1 MVKKLLKQ
9 EFKYY
14 IHTLIFI
21 LPVVLFL
28 GISTYIL
35 HLFETDSIIYQL
47 LYILSM
53 VLFSISTFAALLAV
67 EILMVVRFYKNMY
80 TSEGYLTFTLPVNSH
95 QHVFAKLIAHI
106 ICLIATVFV
115 VVISWLIVVNGMT
128 DLSEEFNFIWSTIS
142 NAYTGE
148 NAVHAIFI
156 TLELIVLF
164 AIAVFTSPLIYYS
177 CISIGQLA
185 KKNRII
191 LAIVT
196 YYLYT
201 VIAQVLLTVFTMI
214 LSILATKGL
223 LNDIPQFII
232 DNPFATIHI
241 VLIVIILITI
251 GISALFYFITIRI
264 MNNKLNLE

>member
-21 LPVVLFL
+21 LPIVLFL

-35 HLFETDSIIYQL
+35 HFFETDSIIYEL
-47 LYILSM
+47 LFILSM
-53 VLFSISTFAALLAV
+53 ILFSISSFVALLAV

-95 QHVFAKLIAHI
+95 QHVFAKLIGHI
-106 ICLIATVFV
+106 ICLIITSL
-115 VVISWLIVVNGMT
+115 VVIVSWLIVVNGIT
-128 DLSEEFNFIWSTIS
+128 DLSEEFKFIGSLITT
-142 NAYTGE
+142 AFTGE

-156 TLELIVLF
+156 TLELIILF
-164 AIAVFTSPLIYYS
+164 VIATFASPLTYYS

-201 VIAQVLLTVFTMI
+201 VISQVLLTVITMI
-214 LSILATKGL
+214 LSILGSAGL
-223 LNDIPQFII
+223 FSNIPQYII
-232 DNPFATIHI
+232 ENPFATIHI
-241 VLIVIILITI
+241 VIIAIILITI

-264 MNNKLNLE
+264 MNKKLNLE